1 MIGNYRN
8 KLDIKGR
15 LIIPIKF
22 RDEFNGTVIVSLGL
36 DQTLEIR
43 NSEAFTAWTN
53 QIQAKGM
60 LSKEARI
67 ISRAILGNSFEL
79 NIDNQ
84 GRINLPQSLILKA
97 NIRGEVVLVGVRN
110 KVEVHSLEAWN
121 AFMNETADGILEQAA
136 AKLSND
142 I

>member
-43 NSEAFTAWTN
+43 NSEAFTAWT
-53 QIQAKGM
+53 
-60 LSKEARI
+60 
-67 ISRAILGNSFEL
+67 
-79 NIDNQ
+79 
-84 GRINLPQSLILKA
+84 
-97 NIRGEVVLVGVRN
+97 
-110 KVEVHSLEAWN
+110 
-121 AFMNETADGILEQAA
+121 
-136 AKLSND
+136 
-142 I
+142 